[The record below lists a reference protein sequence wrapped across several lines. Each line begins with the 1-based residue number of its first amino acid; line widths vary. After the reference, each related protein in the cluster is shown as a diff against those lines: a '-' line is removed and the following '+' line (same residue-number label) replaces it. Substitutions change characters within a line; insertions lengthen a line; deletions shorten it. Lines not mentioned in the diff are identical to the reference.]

1 MSEVHE
7 QPKIPKSRHHT
18 IREARHEDIPLL
30 ADVER
35 SAAKLFTYF
44 NVPVDDSVV
53 DLSLLTSM
61 LQDHHLWV
69 AVDDEDK
76 PVGFLGGFKVDD
88 NFHVAEVS
96 VKKDNQRQ
104 GIGNSLMYRMMKDIK
119 EEGFPAITLTTNQIL
134 PFNRP
139 WYQSLGYIELEA
151 KDIGNELTLLIEEES
166 NHLDNNLRCAMRK
179 NIL

>member
-7 QPKIPKSRHHT
+7 QPEITTSRHHT

-35 SAAKLFTYF
+35 SAAKLFTCF
-44 NVPVDDSVV
+44 NVPVDDSVL
-53 DLSLLTSM
+53 DSSLLMTM
-61 LQDHHLWV
+61 LKNHHLWV
-69 AVDDEDK
+69 AVDGEDK

-88 NFHVAEVS
+88 DFHVAEVS
-96 VKKDNQRQ
+96 VKMDNQRQ

-119 EEGFPAITLTTNQIL
+119 EEGFQAITLTTNKIL

-151 KDIGNELTLLIEEES
+151 KDVGNELTLLIEEES
-166 NHLDNNLRCAMRK
+166 NHLDNNIRCAMRK
-179 NIL
+179 NIS

>member
-7 QPKIPKSRHHT
+7 QPKNTTSRHHT

-35 SAAKLFTYF
+35 SAAQLFTCF
-44 NVPVDDSVV
+44 NVPVDDSVL
-53 DLSLLTSM
+53 DSSLLMSM
-61 LQDHHLWV
+61 SKNHHLWV
-69 AVDDEDK
+69 AVDGEDK
-76 PVGFLGGFKVDD
+76 PVGFLGGFRVDD

-104 GIGNSLMYRMMKDIK
+104 GIGNSLMYRMMKDTK
-119 EEGFPAITLTTNQIL
+119 EEGFQAITLTTNKIL

-166 NHLDNNLRCAMRK
+166 NHLDNNIRCAMRM
-179 NIL
+179 NIS

>member
-7 QPKIPKSRHHT
+7 QPKITTSRHHA

-35 SAAKLFTYF
+35 SAAQLFTCF
-44 NVPVDDSVV
+44 NVPVDDSVL
-53 DLSLLTSM
+53 DSSLLMTM
-61 LQDHHLWV
+61 LKNHHLWV
-69 AVDDEDK
+69 AVDGEDK

-88 NFHVAEVS
+88 DFHVAEVS
-96 VKKDNQRQ
+96 VKMDNQRQ

-119 EEGFPAITLTTNQIL
+119 EEGFQAITLTTNKIL

-151 KDIGNELTLLIEEES
+151 KDVGNELTLLIEEES
-166 NHLDNNLRCAMRK
+166 NHLDNNIRCAMRK
-179 NIL
+179 NIS